1 MDINLNRGMPGMPKL
16 PTQLPTLLLVL
27 GGGAIG
33 LGVLLIVNPQLL
45 VYLVAGLFITIGA
58 LLLLTGLRAKR
69 MLG

>member
-45 VYLVAGLFITIGA
+45 VYLVAGLFITVGA
-58 LLLLTGLRAKR
+58 LLMMTGLRAKR